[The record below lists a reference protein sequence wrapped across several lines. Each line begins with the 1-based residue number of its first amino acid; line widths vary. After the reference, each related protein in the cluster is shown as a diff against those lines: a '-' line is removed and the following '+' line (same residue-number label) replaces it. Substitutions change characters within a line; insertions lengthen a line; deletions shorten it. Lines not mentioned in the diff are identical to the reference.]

1 MKEGGDGWWRQ
12 WGLQTKLMSWHL
24 LKETCHPLLS
34 WRFFA
39 LRQAEQVILFTKNKI
54 LIEFL
59 NSILLHGTPQIN
71 SVRVRV
77 IISCL

>member
-1 MKEGGDGWWRQ
+1 MKEGGDGWWRR
-12 WGLQTKLMSWHL
+12 WGLQTKLMSWHS

-34 WRFFA
+34 WCFFA
-39 LRQAEQVILFTKNKI
+39 LRQTEQVILFTKNKI
-54 LIEFL
+54 QIEFL
-59 NSILLHGTPQIN
+59 NSILLRGTPQIN